1 MKYLL
6 KVEETIIH
14 EREIELDTEI
24 TNLTDAERNK
34 LFMTT
39 LVFGD
44 VVYDHCDY
52 NYEVLE

>member
-14 EREIELDTEI
+14 ALEIELDTEI
-24 TNLTDAERNK
+24 TNLTDAERSH

-39 LVFGD
+39 LVEGE
-44 VVYDHCDY
+44 VAYDHCDY
-52 NYEVLE
+52 DYEILE

>member
-39 LVFGD
+39 LVEGE
-44 VVYDHCDY
+44 VAYDGCDF